1 VSLATADP
9 RRKPPYPYRRH
20 RRIVLGVLALL
31 VAAGV
36 AVALILILGG
46 GDDEPTGPPPG
57 LSFRSEPDMHPPGVT
72 VVKSTGRQAPGDIFL
87 APKRLAPQAGPM
99 IVDGKGRLVW
109 FHRVPKGMAANSFRV
124 QRYQGKPVLTWWTGF
139 TDGTGH
145 GHGTYYIADTH
156 YRIIKRVHAGN
167 GLQGDLH
174 DFRITPQGT
183 ALITIYRNTTANLSS
198 TGGAK
203 KGKVIDSVV
212 QELDLKTGKVLFEWH
227 SLKHVPVNES
237 YITVDTQFAKSDQ
250 GYFDYFHVNSVTKLK
265 DGNYLVSGRNVDA
278 AYKVNAKT
286 GKVMWTLGGKHPSFK
301 MGPGTRF
308 AFQHDVEEQPD
319 GTFSVFD
326 NGASPKVHDESRV
339 LILRID
345 RETDSVILDKQF
357 THPEPISA
365 QAEGNAQR
373 LPNGD
378 YFVNWGF
385 GGFVAEFAPDGT
397 LVFDAKLPPEVE
409 SYRGFRFAGWHG
421 RPLTKPAVAVAED
434 QGRLTVFASWNG
446 ATDVARWVALAG
458 PKPKKLKKAGQS
470 QREGF
475 ETTIGAKGA
484 GPYVA
489 ARALDARGRVL
500 GTSKV
505 VKVKAGG

>member
-1 VSLATADP
+1 
-9 RRKPPYPYRRH
+9 
-20 RRIVLGVLALL
+20 VLGVLALL

-46 GDDEPTGPPPG
+46 DDDPAKPPPG
-57 LSFRSEPDMHPPGVT
+57 LSFRSEPGMHPPGVT
-72 VVKSTGRQAPGDIFL
+72 VDKSTGRQAPGDIFL

-124 QRYQGKPVLTWWTGF
+124 QRYHGKPVLTWWTGF

-156 YRIIKRVHAGN
+156 YHVIKRVHAGN

-174 DFRITPQGT
+174 DFRITPQNT
-183 ALITIYRNTTANLSS
+183 ALITIYRNTTANLTS
-198 TGGAK
+198 TGGSK
-203 KGKVIDSVV
+203 HGHVIDSVV
-212 QELDLKTGKVLFEWH
+212 QEIDLKTGKVLFEWH
-227 SLKHVPVNES
+227 SLKHVPTRDS

-250 GYFDYFHVNSVTKLK
+250 GYFDYFHVNSVTKTA
-265 DGNYLVSGRNVDA
+265 DGNYLISGRNVDA
-278 AYKVNAKT
+278 AYKVDAKT
-286 GKVMWTLGGKHPSFK
+286 GKIIWQLGGKHSDFK
-301 MGPGTRF
+301 MGQGTRF
-308 AFQHDVEEQPD
+308 AFQHDVEPHPD
-319 GTFSVFD
+319 GTISVFD
-326 NGASPKVHDESRV
+326 NGASPKVHDQSRV
-339 LILRID
+339 IVLRANE
-345 RETDSVILDKQF
+345 RTKTVTLVKQF
-357 THPEPISA
+357 THDPPISA
-365 QAEGNAQR
+365 QAEGNSQL

-385 GGFVAEFAPDGT
+385 GGAITEFAPNGDV
-397 LVFDAKLPPEVE
+397 VFDAKLPPEVE

-421 RPLTKPAVAVAED
+421 RPLTKPAVAVAKD
-434 QGRLTVFASWNG
+434 KGRLKVFASWNG
-446 ATDVARWVALAG
+446 ATDVARWIALAG
-458 PKPKKLKKAGQS
+458 PSAKKLKKAGQS

-475 ETTIGAKGA
+475 ETTINAKGS

-489 ARALDARGRVL
+489 ARALDAHGHVL

-505 VKVKAGG
+505 VKPGG